1 VKSVEAGL
9 NLTVFSG
16 YSFMSIAENKQ
27 TASDFIEEI
36 LSKAVPASQAQS
48 QILDSI

>member
-27 TASDFIEEI
+27 TTSDLIEEI
-36 LSKAVPASQAQS
+36 LSKAGKHK
-48 QILDSI
+48 